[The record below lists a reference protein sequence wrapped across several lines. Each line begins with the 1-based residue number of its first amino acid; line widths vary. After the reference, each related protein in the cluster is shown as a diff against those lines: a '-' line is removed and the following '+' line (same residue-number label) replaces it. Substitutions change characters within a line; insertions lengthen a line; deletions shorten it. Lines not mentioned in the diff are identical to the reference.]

1 MSDVEKRGVIYA
13 RLREAYP
20 IGVHR
25 TPELRAELRAI
36 DEAQCEHARS
46 QVVRYRVS
54 GGASQARRQCL
65 ECGDVFG
72 GAVRSMG
79 SLPDWDSG
87 LLVLWVERR
96 IAAMNAVSARHETI
110 QAAELIDKREQHAA
124 YLQSQTWRI
133 KRKRVLERCG
143 GACEGCRDQRATQVH
158 HLTYK
163 HWGRELL
170 FELVALCDECHAVC
184 HEDRVATPD
193 SAA

>member
-1 MSDVEKRGVIYA
+1 MSDSEKRAAIYHRLIEGRPQGA
-13 RLREAYP
+13 RF
-20 IGVHR
+20 
-25 TPELRAELRAI
+25 TPELTAELKAI
-36 DEAQCEHARS
+36 DGAQCLHDRS
-46 QVVRYRVS
+46 RIVRYQTQG
-54 GGASQARRQCL
+54 GGAQARKQCL

-72 GAVRSMG
+72 SAVRAVG
-79 SLPDWDSG
+79 SYPNWDSG
-87 LLVLWVERR
+87 LLVMWIERR
-96 IAAMNAVSARHETI
+96 IAQRKAVFARHESLQTVD
-110 QAAELIDKREQHAA
+110 LIDKREQHAA